1 MDCRQW
7 PTEDRN
13 IDGGA
18 CAGCAVRD
26 RAICSVLTDDEREA
40 FVRIGRRVTVPRGQ
54 RLIWEGDQSTLV
66 ANVVEGT
73 MQLSISTADGREQI
87 VGVVYPSDFIGR
99 PFGATSGH
107 NVTALSD
114 ASVCLFPRADFDRVA
129 KTHAGLEHSLLRR
142 TLEDLDRARTWML
155 LLGRKSA
162 REKIATFLLDMAQ
175 RFGSDAFD
183 LPLNRQQIADIL
195 GTTIETVS
203 RQLTELKRE
212 GIVGLPTRARV
223 EIFDRGALEE
233 RAEAA

>member
-1 MDCRQW
+1 MTIQ
-7 PTEDRN
+7 DRAN
-13 IDGGA
+13 DNRPDGA

-26 RAICSVLTDDEREA
+26 RAICSVLTDAERA
-40 FVRIGRRVTVPRGQ
+40 DFVRIGRRVSVSRGQ
-54 RLIWEGDQSTLV
+54 RLIWEGEQSTRV

-73 MQLSISTADGREQI
+73 MKLSVSTADGREQI

-99 PFGATSGH
+99 PFGHTSGH

-114 ASVCLFPRADFDRVA
+114 ASVCLFPRAEFDRVA
-129 KTHAGLEHSLLRR
+129 ALHAGLEHSLLRR
-142 TLEDLDRARTWML
+142 TLEDLDRARNWML

-162 REKIATFLLDMAQ
+162 REKIATFLLDMSN
-175 RFGSDAFD
+175 RFGGDAFD

-203 RQLTELKRE
+203 RQFTELKRQ
-212 GIVGLPTRARV
+212 GIVALPSRARV
-223 EIFDRGALEE
+223 EIRDRDALED